1 MFEYIL
7 FNIKFKTKNERMK
20 GIILLL
26 FVLLKLCLTSLYSQE
41 NIPPIWSAEY
51 SKSKSFIENIGQ
63 FDEYENAV
71 IGKIRY
77 AADFGATRIFFGDEG
92 ISYSFLEATKIPK
105 EQRDEMRQKITKS
118 ISEYKKNE
126 KLIGK
131 FLFKSDVV
139 NMTWKEASGNVEL
152 IGESPTSD
160 YHNYSYTN
168 NNAAMTA
175 ASGARGFRKIVYKNI
190 YPKTDIE
197 YTVHPQIGIKYAV
210 ILHPGA
216 DPKKVQMLF
225 DRDLSIMDESLNI
238 PTFFGA
244 IVDHK
249 PITFYAENHDNIIQ
263 SSFTQEQRC
272 IGFSVN
278 EYDITKT
285 VIIDPWT
292 QTPAFNTNWD
302 VVWECERDAAG
313 NVYILGGIMPM
324 QILKY
329 NSTGT
334 LQWTYNTPYDTSNVW
349 LGTFVVD
356 NLGNSYVTAGSVA
369 QIQKVSPAGAMLL
382 NNSSPGGIISSA
394 EFWTI
399 AFNCDQTSLIIGGTG
414 GAVFQLDAVIY
425 NVNTSTLNISNEQF
439 ISTGPMFSF
448 PPNLE
453 EVRAITSAPNGKYY
467 FLTHDTIGY
476 INNNFN
482 LCPIGSS
489 SFYKNNHGIGF
500 GYKCE
505 DFRYDNAGIMA
516 IRADANAV
524 YVHRG
529 NQLQKRSL
537 SSGALISSVAIVGG
551 AFNSVFLGGNQVTN
565 SGIDIDNCG
574 NIYVGSQTGVY
585 KFNSN
590 LVQQAFYATTF
601 RVYDVKVNSGG
612 EIIACGGTGNSTN
625 TSRSGGV
632 QIFSASACVPI
643 ATTCCDATIC
653 IPQDVCVTDRP
664 ITLTAATAG
673 GIWSGTGVNASGI
686 FNPTSAGV
694 GAQIVT
700 YTLPCGSET
709 ITINVGACASL
720 IVCQEANGQLTVS
733 GGSPTYTWSQGT
745 TTTTTITPANAA
757 ECTACG
763 GTPQFIPFF
772 NIYNGCTPTQCTN
785 SVTTWTVIG
794 TGASQS
800 ISTYPLQITDGNGT
814 VLILNSAAGIL
825 SCSTSPCPTINVNA
839 TITPVSCFAGS
850 NGTAT
855 LNAIGGTA
863 NYTYTWTPGGL
874 SGITQNTLT
883 AGTYTVNVLDANNC
897 PGSTTV
903 TITQPAAA
911 LSVAGSATTTNCGA
925 NSGTVT
931 AAVSGGTAPYSYAWT
946 PNVGSGA
953 SISSLAAGIY
963 SVIVTD
969 ANGCTSNG
977 NATINTIN
985 GPSISVVNS
994 SNVTCFGA
1002 NNGSA
1007 VVAATGGTGTLTY
1020 VWSPGALTGSTQNA
1034 LPPNTYAVMV
1044 TDGAG
1049 CTNTTTVTIASPT
1062 AIAINPGIITPANCG
1077 VSNGGATIIVTGGIG
1092 AYTYNWQPN
1101 GGTGL
1106 VASNIPAG
1114 VYNVNVQDQNG
1125 CTDSIYIVVPNIGGP
1140 TVSISNLTN
1149 VTCFGGNDGS
1159 ATVTASGGSSPYTY
1173 AWTPLG
1179 GSGATATGLYDGEY
1193 TVAVTDAAG
1202 CISSATAI
1210 ITEANAIIIT
1220 ETITNV
1226 DCTNPGS
1233 GEISAVA
1240 TNGTAPYNYL
1250 WSNGTS
1256 GTSIT
1261 ALPGNTSY
1269 SLTVTDAN
1277 GCAVS
1282 ETYPLG
1288 LSGNLNVVANASATN
1303 ILQGATVQLNATG
1316 AASYSWTPSNG
1327 LSCGTCPATDVTP
1340 TSTTTYIVTGT
1351 DLSGCTGV
1359 DTVIIYVQ
1367 IVCGDVYIPTAFS
1380 PNGTGTTA
1388 NNSLCIYGNCIS
1400 KLEYAVYD
1408 RWGEKVFQTTE
1419 VDQQCWDGTF
1429 RGKELN
1435 SGIYAYKI
1443 KVALSD
1449 GTYIEE
1455 SGNLA
1460 LVR

>member
-1 MFEYIL
+1 MKRIFIL
-7 FNIKFKTKNERMK
+7 F
-20 GIILLL
+20 
-26 FVLLKLCLTSLYSQE
+26 FVLLELCVSTIYSQE
-41 NIPPIWSAEY
+41 SITPLWSAEY

-63 FDEYENAV
+63 FDEYENTAT
-71 IGKIRY
+71 GKIRY
-77 AADFGATRIFFGDEG
+77 AADFGATRIYFGDKG
-92 ISYSFLEATKIPK
+92 ISYSFLEASKIPK
-105 EQRDEMRQKITKS
+105 DQRDELRQKITTS
-118 ISEYKKNE
+118 VSEYKKNE
-126 KLIGK
+126 RLIGK

-139 NMTWKEASGNVEL
+139 NMAWKEASATGEL
-152 IGESPTSD
+152 IGENQTSD

-168 NNAAMTA
+168 ENGEMVA
-175 ASGARGFRKIVYKNI
+175 ASGAKGFKKIVYKNS
-190 YPKTDIE
+190 YPNTDIE

-225 DRDLSIMDESLNI
+225 DRDLSIRDGALNI

-244 IVDHK
+244 ILDHK
-249 PITFYAENHDNIIQ
+249 PVTFYAENHTNIIQ
-263 SSFTQEQRC
+263 SSFTQEHRS
-272 IGFSVN
+272 IGFSVD
-278 EYDITKT
+278 EYDQTKT
-285 VIIDPWT
+285 LIIDPWT
-292 QTPAFNTNWD
+292 QTPVFNTNWD

-329 NSTGT
+329 NPTGT

-349 LGTFVVD
+349 LGTFAVD

-382 NNSSPGGIISSA
+382 NNASPGGIISSA

-399 AFNCDQTSLIIGGTG
+399 AFNCDQTKLIIGGTG

-425 NVNTSTLNISNEQF
+425 DVNTSTLNISNEQF
-439 ISTGPMFSF
+439 ISTGQMFSF

-453 EVRAITSAPNGKYY
+453 EVRSITAAPNGKYY
-467 FLTHDTIGY
+467 FLTHDTIGF
-476 INNNFN
+476 IHNNFN
-482 LCPIGSS
+482 LCPNGSS
-489 SFYKNNHGIGF
+489 SFYKNNHGIGL

-551 AFNSVFLGGNQVTN
+551 AFNSVFLGGNQVAN

-590 LVQQAFYATTF
+590 LVQQAFYATAF
-601 RVYDVKVNSGG
+601 KVYDVKVNSGG

-625 TSRSGGV
+625 ASRSGGV
-632 QIFSASACVPI
+632 QLFAASACAPMP
-643 ATTCCDATIC
+643 TTCCDATIC
-653 IPQDVCVTDRP
+653 IPQDVCVTDAP
-664 ITLTAATAG
+664 IALTAATAG
-673 GIWSGTGVNASGI
+673 GTWSGLGVSANGN
-686 FNPTSAGV
+686 FNPTTAGV
-694 GAQIVT
+694 GTQNIT

-709 ITINVGACASL
+709 ISINVAACASL
-720 IVCQEANGQLTVS
+720 IVCQETNGQLTVS

-745 TTTTTITPANAA
+745 TTTTTVTPANAA

-785 SVTTWTVIG
+785 SVTTWTAIG
-794 TGASQS
+794 TGTSQTITS
-800 ISTYPLQITDGNGT
+800 YPVQITDGNAT
-814 VLILNSAAGIL
+814 VLILNNAAGIL
-825 SCSTSPCPTINVNA
+825 SCSTNPCPTISVNS
-839 TITPVSCFAGS
+839 TTTPVSCFAGN

-855 LNAIGGTA
+855 INATGGAA
-863 NYTYTWTPGGL
+863 NYTYSWSPVGL
-874 SGITQNTLT
+874 SGVTQNSLS
-883 AGTYTVNVLDANNC
+883 AGIYTVNVLDANNC

-903 TITQPAAA
+903 TIIQPAVA
-911 LSVAGSATTTNCGA
+911 LSVTSSATPTNCGA
-925 NSGTVT
+925 NSGT
-931 AAVSGGTAPYSYAWT
+931 AAATVSGGTATYSYAWT

-953 SISSLAAGIY
+953 SISSLAAGTY
-963 SVIVTD
+963 SVVVTD
-969 ANGCTSNG
+969 ANGCTAVG
-977 NATINTIN
+977 NATVSANN
-985 GPSISVVNS
+985 SPSISVVNS

-1002 NNGSA
+1002 NNGAA
-1007 VVAATGGTGTLTY
+1007 VVSATGGTGTLTY
-1020 VWSPGALTGSTQNA
+1020 TWSPGALVGTTQNA
-1034 LPPNTYAVMV
+1034 LPPNTYTVTV
-1044 TDGAG
+1044 TDGVG
-1049 CTNTTTVTIASPT
+1049 CTNSTTVSISSPT
-1062 AIAINPGIITPANCG
+1062 AIAITPSTITPANCG
-1077 VSNGGATIIVTGGIG
+1077 VSNGAATILVTGGFG
-1092 AYTYNWQPN
+1092 NYTYDWQPI
-1101 GGTGL
+1101 GGTGST
-1106 VASNIPAG
+1106 ASNIPAG
-1114 VYNVNVQDQNG
+1114 VYNVIVQDQNG
-1125 CTDSIYIVVPNIGGP
+1125 CTDSTFMAVTNIGGP
-1140 TVSISNLTN
+1140 TVSISSVSN

-1173 AWTPLG
+1173 AWSPFG
-1179 GSGATATGLYDGEY
+1179 GSGAIATGLSDGEY

-1202 CISSATAI
+1202 CISSASAT
-1210 ITEANAIIIT
+1210 ITETTAIIIT

-1226 DCTNPGS
+1226 DCANLGTGQ
-1233 GEISAVA
+1233 ISAVA
-1240 TNGTAPYNYL
+1240 SNGTAPYTYS

-1256 GTSIT
+1256 GATIT
-1261 ALPGNTSY
+1261 ALAGNTSY

-1288 LSGNLNVVANASATN
+1288 LSGNLNVVASASATN

-1316 AASYSWTPSNG
+1316 ATSYSWSPSNG
-1327 LSCGTCPATDVTP
+1327 LSCGTCPETDATP
-1340 TSTTTYIVTGT
+1340 TTTTSYIVEGT

-1359 DTVIIYVQ
+1359 DTLTIYVQ
-1367 IVCGDVYIPTAFS
+1367 TVCGDLYIPTAFS
-1380 PNGTGTTA
+1380 PNGTGLMA
-1388 NNSLCIYGNCIS
+1388 NNTLCIYGNCIS
-1400 KLEYAVYD
+1400 KLDYAVYD

-1419 VDQQCWDGTF
+1419 MDPQCWDGTF

-1455 SGNLA
+1455 AGNLS
-1460 LVR
+1460 LMR